1 VETWVGDLANVS
13 ATVDGAC
20 ELSIELR
27 IEIPGEN
34 AYPESMSRLKWK
46 SLRGTVMKAVV
57 LHEYGGPDKLKY
69 EEWDDPQVGDGQILI
84 RVSAAGV
91 NPIDWK
97 LRSGAMKD
105 FMPLEFPAILGY
117 DYSGVVRSVGKGV
130 EGYAEGDEVFGR
142 AGKAYAELLLADL
155 AGLSKLP
162 KGLDLIEAAA
172 LPVVL
177 NTGEQLIVQA
187 GKVQPGQT
195 VVITG
200 ALGSVGRTAVWVAK
214 KLGAHVIAGVRGS
227 HKKAAE
233 ELGADALL
241 ALDSRQEMDSLGF
254 VEVVADT
261 IGGAVGDA
269 LLAKVKPGG
278 TYASV
283 VGPPQ
288 NAKLHP
294 AVKVEAF
301 GSHPDAAN
309 MHSLAED
316 LVNGKFKISVD
327 RKIPL
332 ADAAKAHA
340 AAEKGGVG
348 KILLLA

>member
-1 VETWVGDLANVS
+1 
-13 ATVDGAC
+13 
-20 ELSIELR
+20 
-27 IEIPGEN
+27 
-34 AYPESMSRLKWK
+34 
-46 SLRGTVMKAVV
+46 MKAVV

-69 EEWDDPQVGDGQILI
+69 EEWDDPQAGDGQILI
-84 RVSAAGV
+84 QVTAAGV

-97 LRSGAMKD
+97 IRSGAMKD
-105 FMPLEFPAILGY
+105 FMPLELPIILGY
-117 DYSGVVRSVGKGV
+117 DYSGVVRSVGRGV
-130 EGYAEGDEVFGR
+130 EGYAEGDKVFGR
-142 AGKAYAELLLADL
+142 AGKTYAELLLGDL

-162 KGLDLIEAAA
+162 DGLDPIEAAA

-177 NTGEQLIVQA
+177 NTGEQLITQA

-227 HKKAAE
+227 QKKAAE
-233 ELGADALL
+233 ELGADAVL
-241 ALDSRQEMDSLGF
+241 ALDSQQEMDSLGL

-261 IGGAVGDA
+261 IGGNVGDG

-278 TYASV
+278 SFASV
-283 VGPPQ
+283 VGPPP
-288 NAKLHP
+288 NAKLYP
-294 AVKVEAF
+294 DVRVEAF
-301 GSHPDAAN
+301 GSHPDAVS
-309 MHSLAED
+309 MRSLAED
-316 LVNGKFKISVD
+316 IAKGRFKISID
-327 RKIPL
+327 RTMPL

-340 AAEKGGVG
+340 EAEKGGIG

>member
-1 VETWVGDLANVS
+1 
-13 ATVDGAC
+13 
-20 ELSIELR
+20 
-27 IEIPGEN
+27 
-34 AYPESMSRLKWK
+34 
-46 SLRGTVMKAVV
+46 MKAVV
-57 LHEYGGPDKLKY
+57 LHEYGGPEKLKY
-69 EEWDDPQVGDGQILI
+69 EEWDDPQAGDGQILI
-84 RVSAAGV
+84 RVTAAGI

-97 LRSGAMKD
+97 IRSGAMKA
-105 FMPLEFPAILGY
+105 FMPLPLPTILGY

-142 AGKAYAELLLADL
+142 GSRTYAELLLADL

-162 KGLDLIEAAA
+162 PGLNPIDAAA

-200 ALGSVGRTAVWVAK
+200 ALGAVGRTAVWVAK
-214 KLGAHVIAGVRGS
+214 KLGAHVIVGVRGS

-241 ALDSRQEMDSLGF
+241 ALDNPQEMDSLGL
-254 VEVVADT
+254 VDVVADT
-261 IGGAVGDA
+261 IGGNVGDA

-283 VGPPQ
+283 VGPPST
-288 NAKLHP
+288 AKLHP
-294 AVKVEAF
+294 AVKVEFF
-301 GSHPDAAN
+301 GSHPDAAS
-309 MHSLAED
+309 MRALAED
-316 LVNGKFKISVD
+316 IANEKFKIPVD
-327 RKIPL
+327 RRVPL

-340 AAEKGGVG
+340 EAEKGGIG
-348 KILLLA
+348 KVLLLA

>member
-1 VETWVGDLANVS
+1 
-13 ATVDGAC
+13 
-20 ELSIELR
+20 
-27 IEIPGEN
+27 
-34 AYPESMSRLKWK
+34 M
-46 SLRGTVMKAVV
+46 VMRAVV

-69 EEWDDPQVGDGQILI
+69 QEWDDPQAGDGQILI
-84 RVSAAGV
+84 RVVAAGI

-97 LRSGAMKD
+97 IRSGAMKT
-105 FMPLEFPAILGY
+105 FMPLELPAILGY

-130 EGYAEGDEVFGR
+130 EGYAEGDKVFGR
-142 AGKAYAELLLADL
+142 AGKTYAELLLADL

-162 KGLDLIEAAA
+162 KGLDHIEAAA

-187 GKVQPGQT
+187 GKVQSGQT

-227 HKKAAE
+227 QKKAAE
-233 ELGADALL
+233 ELGADVLL
-241 ALDSRQEMDSLGF
+241 ALDSRQEMDSLGL
-254 VEVVADT
+254 VDVVADT
-261 IGGAVGDA
+261 IGGSVGDA
-269 LLAKVKPGG
+269 LMAKVKPGG

-283 VGPPQ
+283 VGPPP
-288 NAKLHP
+288 NARLYP
-294 AVKVEAF
+294 AVRVEAF

-309 MHSLAED
+309 MCSLAED
-316 LVNGKFKISVD
+316 IANGKFKIPVD
-327 RKIPL
+327 RTIPL

-340 AAEKGGVG
+340 EAEKGGIG
-348 KILLLA
+348 KVLLLA

>member
-1 VETWVGDLANVS
+1 
-13 ATVDGAC
+13 
-20 ELSIELR
+20 
-27 IEIPGEN
+27 
-34 AYPESMSRLKWK
+34 
-46 SLRGTVMKAVV
+46 MKAIV
-57 LHEYGGPDKLKY
+57 LHEYGSADKLKY
-69 EEWDDPQVGDGQILI
+69 EEWDDPQAGDGQILI
-84 RVSAAGV
+84 SVTAAGI

-97 LRSGAMKD
+97 LRSGAMKA
-105 FMPLEFPAILGY
+105 FMPLELPTILGY

-130 EGYAEGDEVFGR
+130 EGYAEGDKVFGR
-142 AGKAYAELLLADL
+142 AGKTYAELLLGDL

-162 KGLDLIEAAA
+162 PGLDHVEAAA

-177 NTGEQLIVQA
+177 NTGSQLITQA

-227 HKKAAE
+227 QRAAAE
-233 ELGADALL
+233 ELGADSLL
-241 ALDSRQEMDSLGF
+241 ALDSRQEMDSLGG
-254 VEVVADT
+254 VDVVADT
-261 IGGAVGDA
+261 IGGAIGDA
-269 LLAKVKPGG
+269 LMAKVKPGG

-283 VGPPQ
+283 IGPPP

-301 GSHPDAAN
+301 SSHPDAAN
-309 MHSLAED
+309 MLSLAED
-316 LVNGKFKISVD
+316 IANGKFKIPVD
-327 RKIPL
+327 RMIPL

-340 AAEKGGVG
+340 EGEKGGIG
-348 KILLLA
+348 KILLIA

>member
-1 VETWVGDLANVS
+1 
-13 ATVDGAC
+13 
-20 ELSIELR
+20 
-27 IEIPGEN
+27 
-34 AYPESMSRLKWK
+34 
-46 SLRGTVMKAVV
+46 MKAVV

-69 EEWDDPQVGDGQILI
+69 EEWDDPQAGEGQILI
-84 RVSAAGV
+84 RVTAAGV

-97 LRSGAMKD
+97 LRSGALKA
-105 FMPLEFPAILGY
+105 FMPLELPTILGY

-130 EGYAEGDEVFGR
+130 DGYAEGDKVFGR
-142 AGKAYAELLLADL
+142 AGKTYAEFLLGDL

-162 KGLDLIEAAA
+162 AGLSPIEAAA

-177 NTGEQLIVQA
+177 NTGDQLITQAGNVQA
-187 GKVQPGQT
+187 GQT

-227 HKKAAE
+227 QKKAAE

-241 ALDSRQEMDSLGF
+241 ALDSPQEMDSLGL
-254 VEVVADT
+254 VDVVADT
-261 IGGAVGDA
+261 IGGKVGEA
-269 LLAKVKPGG
+269 LLAKVKPRG

-283 VGPPQ
+283 VGPPA

-294 AVKVEAF
+294 AVKVEFF
-301 GSHPDAAN
+301 GSHPDAAS
-309 MHSLAED
+309 MHALAED
-316 LVNGKFKISVD
+316 IANGKFKIPVD
-327 RKIPL
+327 RIVPL

-340 AAEKGGVG
+340 EAEKGGIG
-348 KILLLA
+348 KVLLLA